1 MPEENI
7 SKFPEDG
14 FQKLQKI
21 VSTLR
26 GKSGCP
32 WDQKQTPLSLKKYLL
47 EETEE
52 LAEAIESG
60 DVAHICEELGDV
72 FFILSMLIKIH
83 EEGGHF
89 TGDEVLA
96 SICNKMIRRHP
107 HVYSDATAE
116 SEEELNLQWE
126 IIKASESRQINSS
139 TPNSLPRNRG

>member
-1 MPEENI
+1 MPMENTLK
-7 SKFPEDG
+7 SPEDG
-14 FQKLQKI
+14 YQRLQEI

-72 FFILSMLIKIH
+72 FFILTMLIKIH
-83 EEGGHF
+83 EEGDHF
-89 TGDEVLA
+89 TGDDVLA

-107 HVYSDATAE
+107 HVYGDTSAE
-116 SEEELNLQWE
+116 SEEELRLQWE
-126 IIKASESRQINSS
+126 KIKASESRPDTRPAPS
-139 TPNSLPRNRG
+139 TLITG